1 MVYTGR
7 MTRSLPRF
15 LAAILTL
22 AIVGAFAYWALRP
35 LVHPPA
41 VVAVSPSAIKHPG
54 KAIEVPPGWVKIDT
68 KQGFTFYAPLGTQ
81 FHPLSG
87 KDSFV
92 GEIAG
97 PAFNLRYDF
106 GFWSNDLGDAKNEQD
121 YSEEPA
127 VIDGRD
133 GLIRRATFFSAD
145 GPSYF
150 AGLYVQQAVFHREY
164 PGRWAAVEIHGSALS
179 TEDRAIVERMF
190 KTVQFD

>member
-1 MVYTGR
+1 MVYTDR
-7 MTRSLPRF
+7 MTRF
-15 LAAILTL
+15 KILAALLTL
-22 AIVGAFAYWALRP
+22 AIVGAFAYWGLRP

-41 VVAVSPSAIKHPG
+41 VVAVPQSAIRHPV
-54 KAIEVPPGWVKIDT
+54 KAIEVPFGWVKIDT
-68 KQGFTFYAPLGTQ
+68 KQGFTFYAPPGTQ
-81 FHPLSG
+81 FHPLQG
-87 KDSFV
+87 EDSFV

-133 GLIRRATFFSAD
+133 GLIRRATLSSEG

-164 PGRWAAVEIHGSALS
+164 PGRWAALEIHGTAPSKQ
-179 TEDRAIVERMF
+179 DRAVVERMF

>member
-68 KQGFTFYAPLGTQ
+68 KQGFTLYAPPGTQ
-81 FHPLSG
+81 FHPLPG
-87 KDSFV
+87 EDSFV
-92 GEIAG
+92 GEITG
-97 PAFNLRYDF
+97 PAFQFVGHLLPTSWILDGLRGIVLRGFSVPDVMPAF
-106 GFWSNDLGDAKNEQD
+106 GFALAWALGLFLI
-121 YSEEPA
+121 A
-127 VIDGRD
+127 VWRF
-133 GLIRRATFFSAD
+133 R
-145 GPSYF
+145 
-150 AGLYVQQAVFHREY
+150 
-164 PGRWAAVEIHGSALS
+164 LS
-179 TEDRAIVERMF
+179 D
-190 KTVQFD
+190 